1 MSIVDLTDEKLGAP
15 DVVRSNRTSMGN
27 AVAKHADPRDG
38 DGLSRNVFARRNEH
52 FGRPWHDATL
62 RNFRSAVYR
71 RGKTVSRTQSFE
83 TAGCILSRKLFSTD
97 VQ

>member
-1 MSIVDLTDEKLGAP
+1 MSIVDLADEKLGTP
-15 DVVRSNRTSMGN
+15 DVVRSNRTSLGN
-27 AVAKHADPRDG
+27 AVAKHPHARNS
-38 DGLSRNVFARRNEH
+38 DGLSGNVFGRRNEH